1 MPALEELA
9 ALLAAEDDLPAGV
22 VRAPAAGAEARL
34 GALAAAGP
42 RASGRE
48 REYALLVE
56 AIREGH
62 DLHYAG
68 RGRVVV
74 PADPDLALLAGDF
87 LYALGL
93 SRLAALEDL
102 HAVAE
107 LADVIAGAAAAHAGG
122 RPEIAEAVWVAGAAA
137 VGHGVLPGHAE
148 AKAAARRGDPGAGEA
163 LAAVARQADG
173 GGLAGRRAPVPNG

>member
-9 ALLAAEDDLPAGV
+9 ALLAAEDDLPAGGP
-22 VRAPAAGAEARL
+22 RGPAAGAEPRL
-34 GALAAAGP
+34 GPLAAAGP
-42 RASGRE
+42 RARGRE

-107 LADVIAGAAAAHAGG
+107 LADVIAAAAAAHAAG
-122 RPEIAEAVWVAGAAA
+122 RPELADAVWAAGAAA
-137 VGHGVLPGHAE
+137 VGHGVLPGHEA
-148 AKAAARRGDPGAGEA
+148 AKAAAGRGE
-163 LAAVARQADG
+163 R
-173 GGLAGRRAPVPNG
+173 

>member
-22 VRAPAAGAEARL
+22 VRAPAPGAEARL

-42 RASGRE
+42 RARGRE
-48 REYALLVE
+48 TEYGLLVE

-62 DLHYAG
+62 DLHYAWH
-68 RGRVVV
+68 GRVVV
-74 PADPDLALLAGDF
+74 TADPDLALLAGDF

-93 SRLAALEDL
+93 ARLAALEDL

-107 LADVIAGAAAAHAGG
+107 LAEVISGAAAAHAAG
-122 RPEIAEAVWVAGAAA
+122 RPALADAVWAAGAAA
-137 VGHGVLPGHAE
+137 IGYGALPGHEA
-148 AKAAARRGDPGAGEA
+148 AKAAARRGESGAEEA
-163 LAAVARQADG
+163 LAAVARQAD
-173 GGLAGRRAPVPNG
+173 